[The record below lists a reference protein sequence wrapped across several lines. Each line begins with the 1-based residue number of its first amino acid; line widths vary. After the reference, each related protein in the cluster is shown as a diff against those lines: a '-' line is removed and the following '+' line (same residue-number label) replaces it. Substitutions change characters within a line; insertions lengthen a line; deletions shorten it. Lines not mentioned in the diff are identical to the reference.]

1 MRKYQ
6 NVLSKKS
13 GSSKKSNSKKEE
25 EKKKEKEKEK
35 KKDKD
40 KDKDKYKEVN
50 NNKDSKIDE
59 KDIKNLNDTLNKSGG
74 GNNGDDDDS
83 LTKKKKKKKK
93 VKFIGF
99 VENDVKRY
107 IIGQDY
113 PVRQIITAVYKALT
127 FKKIKSNIL
136 IIGKS
141 GTGKTETVKQIARV
155 LNIPCTIEDATKYT
169 SEGYYGAD
177 VVDMIYNL
185 LDNADNDYEKASKGI
200 LAIDEIDKKLG
211 HEDTSND
218 VAGVEVLKSLLKIIE
233 GTTVKVE
240 LPNDEFKW
248 DYDKWDFDTSGLIV
262 VMMGC
267 FPGLDKIRDKRL
279 NVNKLG
285 FDVSEKLSENSR
297 ENRILKKELID
308 YGMPEEFVGRID
320 TIIEMNQLT
329 VDDLEKILK
338 YSKLSI
344 LEKYKT
350 ELKKLGIK
358 VKYSDNLCRL
368 IAEEA
373 LQIDTGARE
382 LKNVVNDVFADI
394 LYKVFSNPKAFRK
407 CVLSDEI
414 VKDNTKY
421 ELS

>member
-177 VVDMIYNL
+177 VTDMVYNL
-185 LDNADNDYEKASKGI
+185 VENAGYDFEKARKGI

-233 GTTVKVE
+233 GTTMKVD
-240 LPNDEFKW
+240 LPDPGVEWMF
-248 DYDKWDFDTSGLIV
+248 DTRSFDTSGLIV

-267 FPGLDKIRDKRL
+267 FPGIDKIRDKRL
-279 NVNKLG
+279 NINRIG
-285 FDVSEKLSENSR
+285 YDMSEKLSENSR
-297 ENRILKKELID
+297 QKRILKKDLIE

-320 TIIEMNQLT
+320 TIVEMNKLT
-329 VDDLEKILK
+329 VDDLEQILK
-338 YSKLSI
+338 RSKLSI
-344 LEKYKT
+344 MRAYKA
-350 ELKKLGIK
+350 ELKKLGVK
-358 VKYSDNLCRL
+358 VRYSDNLCKI

-382 LKNVVNDVFADI
+382 LKNVVNDVFGDA
-394 LYKVFSNPKAFRK
+394 LYRIFSNPKTYKK
-407 CVLSDEI
+407 CVLSDE
-414 VKDNTKY
+414 VVEDNTRY